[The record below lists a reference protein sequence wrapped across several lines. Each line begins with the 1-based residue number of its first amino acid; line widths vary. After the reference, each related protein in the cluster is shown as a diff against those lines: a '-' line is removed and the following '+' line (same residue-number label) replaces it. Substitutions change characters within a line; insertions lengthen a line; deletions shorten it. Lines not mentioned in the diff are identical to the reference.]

1 MGDVSSVTTNVKLP
15 AQTRVSVK
23 LSAYKD
29 PHVLSLTDTYTDT
42 AYVSKLMA
50 SRKIFLHR
58 LDTSHVNLLQPC
70 VHTPVVPKL
79 WRAAVP
85 PSIEECSVLERD
97 MLASLVIAVKRWCMD
112 QAQRRR
118 DMHEKWIQSA
128 LEYCIQVKELHVSE
142 NLLVTFIVKE
152 MNGGQ
157 LVKPLPPYEHAAAEY
172 AKWLIQPPEK
182 SVEVVQRSK
191 KYAKAAAMHS
201 ERQSNVQSRKAELES
216 SGVIGEMQGMPDI
229 AAVKL
234 SISAKQCVKWVQDTA
249 HKWVA
254 DLFDH
259 EDSLHMKR
267 LNV

>member
-1 MGDVSSVTTNVKLP
+1 MGEVSSVTTNVKLP
-15 AQTRVSVK
+15 SKTRVSVK
-23 LSAYKD
+23 LTSYKD
-29 PHVLSLTDTYTDT
+29 PHVLSLTDTYTGQE
-42 AYVSKLMA
+42 YVPKLIA
-50 SRKIFLHR
+50 SRKTFLHR
-58 LDTSHVNLLQPC
+58 LGTSNVDLLPPC
-70 VHTPVVPKL
+70 VQTPLVPKL
-79 WRAAVP
+79 WRASLP
-85 PSIEECSVLERD
+85 PSIEECSVLERE

-128 LEYCIQVKELHVSE
+128 LDYCIQLKELQVSE

-152 MNGGQ
+152 MNGGT
-157 LVKPLPPYEHAAAEY
+157 LLKPLPPYDQAAADY
-172 AKWLIQPPEK
+172 AKWLVQSPEK
-182 SVEVVQRSK
+182 SAEVVQRSK

-201 ERQSNVQSRKAELES
+201 ERQSKVQSRKSELES

-229 AAVKL
+229 AVKL
-234 SISAKQCVKWVQDTA
+234 SISAKQCVKWIQDTA

-254 DLFDH
+254 DLFEH